1 MAKQVIGFEAT
12 FDGDK
17 VEKSV
22 KSIKTELREAQQ
34 EAINLAR
41 KFGDTSTE
49 ALEAAKKVANLR
61 DEVGD
66 FKDRVAALD
75 PDKKFNAFSQSLQGV
90 AGGFAGLQG
99 AIGLFGTESKD
110 LEKQLLK
117 VQSALAL
124 SEGLN
129 AILQSKDAFKNMGI
143 VAVDA
148 FKAIKGAIGATGIG
162 LVLVALGTIYVYW
175 EDIKG
180 AVSGVSEEQKKLNNL
195 SKTNLKTEQDK
206 LDAIGSQDNI
216 LKLQGKSEKDI
227 LKIKIQQTD
236 QVIKASEIQIQN
248 QIITNKA
255 AVEAAKRNKEILEGV
270 IKFIATPLSLLLKTI
285 DQVGLALGKDFGLE
299 DKLFGG
305 IAKMVFDP
313 EATKVEGDNL
323 LREQQ
328 KALVKLKNDRA
339 SFQLEIR
346 EIDKTA
352 SDNAKTASAAAQ
364 TEADKIQ
371 AEKDKKYLDDLKK
384 KQELADY
391 EKQVEADTIADLAAQ
406 DAAALQAEND
416 RLTTDGKIKVSIA
429 KATSDELIK
438 NQKAE
443 AEAKAAINSAYL
455 DTLGQFGAL
464 LGAVAGK
471 NKGVAIAGVI
481 IEQASAIGRI
491 ISNTAVANAKA
502 VAASPLTGGMP
513 FVAINKISAGLG
525 IASSIAAGAKA
536 ISQIKS
542 APGNSPEGGGNLP
555 SGGGALPTQAPI
567 ASAVQVSQMQ
577 SVGTSSVNVANQSAV
592 KAFVVE
598 RDITDSQDR
607 ISKIKSAATF

>member
-12 FDGDK
+12 LDGAK

-49 ALEAAKKVANLR
+49 ALQAAQKVANLR

-66 FKDRVAALD
+66 FKNRVDALN
-75 PDKKFNAFSQSLQGV
+75 PDAKFRAFSQSLQGV

-129 AILQSKDAFKNMGI
+129 AILESKDAFKNLGI
-143 VAVDA
+143 VGVQA
-148 FKAIKGAIGATGIG
+148 FNSIKTAIGATGIG
-162 LVLVALGTIYVYW
+162 LLVVALGTIYAYW
-175 EDIKG
+175 DDITE
-180 AVSGVSEEQKKLNNL
+180 AVSGVSQEQQKLNRETNKNVQAQKDKLAELDNQDAVLKQQGL
-195 SKTNLKTEQDK
+195 SERQILKLKEAQTRELIKQQIVQLEGAKAAADAELKRTTDMFATTSKVVSAFAGTAAGLSVAKLLFDPGETAQKGADNIKEIDKQLKESKNRLAEYQNQITEIDIKDAETKKQKREEAKEKQDK
-206 LDAIGSQDNI
+206 LD
-216 LKLQGKSEKDI
+216 E
-227 LKIKIQQTD
+227 
-236 QVIKASEIQIQN
+236 
-248 QIITNKA
+248 
-255 AVEAAKRNKEILEGV
+255 
-270 IKFIATPLSLLLKTI
+270 
-285 DQVGLALGKDFGLE
+285 
-299 DKLFGG
+299 
-305 IAKMVFDP
+305 
-313 EATKVEGDNL
+313 
-323 LREQQ
+323 
-328 KALVKLKNDRA
+328 
-339 SFQLEIR
+339 
-346 EIDKTA
+346 
-352 SDNAKTASAAAQ
+352 
-364 TEADKIQ
+364 EADK
-371 AEKDKKYLDDLKK
+371 KLLDDIKK
-384 KQELADY
+384 KADQAAY

-416 RLTTDGKIKVSIA
+416 RLATDGKIKVSIA

-438 NQKAE
+438 NQQAE
-443 AEAKAAINSAYL
+443 ADAKAAINSAYL

-471 NKGVAIAGVI
+471 NKSVAIAGIV

-542 APGNSPEGGGNLP
+542 APGGSPDGGGNLP

-567 ASAVQVSQMQ
+567 ASSVQVSQMQ
-577 SVGTSSVNVANQSAV
+577 SVGTSSVNVTNQSAV

-607 ISKIKSAATF
+607 IAKIKSAATF

>member
-12 FDGDK
+12 LDGAK

-41 KFGDTSTE
+41 KFGDTSDE
-49 ALEAAKKVANLR
+49 ALNAAKRVANLR

-66 FKDRVAALD
+66 FKQRVDALN
-75 PDKKFNAFSQSLQGV
+75 PDAKFRALGQSLQGV

-124 SEGLN
+124 SQGLD
-129 AILQSKDAFKNMGI
+129 AILESKDAFKNLGI
-143 VAVDA
+143 VGVQA
-148 FKAIKGAIGATGIG
+148 FNSIKTAIGATGIG
-162 LVLVALGTIYVYW
+162 LLVVALGTIYAYW
-175 EDIKG
+175 DDITE
-180 AVSGVSEEQKKLNNL
+180 AVSGVSKEQQKLNRETDKNVKAQKDKLDELDSQDAVLKQQGLSERQILKLKEAQTKELIKQQIVQLEGAKVAADTELKRTIDMFATTSKIVSSFAGTAAGLSVASLLFDPAETQKKGSDNI
-195 SKTNLKTEQDK
+195 KEIEKNLKESKNRLAEYQNQVTEIDNTTAESQKQKREEAKEKQDK
-206 LDAIGSQDNI
+206 LD
-216 LKLQGKSEKDI
+216 E
-227 LKIKIQQTD
+227 
-236 QVIKASEIQIQN
+236 
-248 QIITNKA
+248 
-255 AVEAAKRNKEILEGV
+255 
-270 IKFIATPLSLLLKTI
+270 
-285 DQVGLALGKDFGLE
+285 
-299 DKLFGG
+299 
-305 IAKMVFDP
+305 
-313 EATKVEGDNL
+313 
-323 LREQQ
+323 
-328 KALVKLKNDRA
+328 
-339 SFQLEIR
+339 
-346 EIDKTA
+346 
-352 SDNAKTASAAAQ
+352 
-364 TEADKIQ
+364 EADK
-371 AEKDKKYLDDLKK
+371 KLLDDIKK
-384 KQELADY
+384 KADQAAY

-416 RLTTDGKIKVSIA
+416 KLATDGKIKVSIA

-471 NKGVAIAGVI
+471 NKSVAIAGIV

-536 ISQIKS
+536 IAQIKS
-542 APGNSPEGGGNLP
+542 APGGSPDGGGSLP
-555 SGGGALPTQAPI
+555 SGSALPTQAPI
-567 ASAVQVSQMQ
+567 ASAVQVSQTQ
-577 SVGTSSVNVANQSAV
+577 SVGTSSVNIANQSAV

-607 ISKIKSAATF
+607 IAKIKSAATF